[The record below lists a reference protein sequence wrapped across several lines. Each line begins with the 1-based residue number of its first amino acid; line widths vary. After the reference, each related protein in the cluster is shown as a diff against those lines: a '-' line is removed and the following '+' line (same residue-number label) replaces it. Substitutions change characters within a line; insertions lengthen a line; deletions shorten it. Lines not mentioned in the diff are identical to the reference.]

1 MKKNFFLTLVSL
13 MIISIVAIISVQ
25 VYWIISAW
33 EDKEEE
39 FSLAVSQSL
48 NSVSVMIEEREMSD
62 YIAAFEK
69 LLDSVGTPNDSNFTD
84 VFLFMDDDMTSNLTS
99 FYAYGILEENYILNI
114 DTKLGEESNV
124 KDYKKVKTTTVL
136 NNDKIF
142 NRENKLPSSI
152 DKLRSV
158 ERINTYDQVKYRAA
172 FSDYSST
179 IPIHRRL
186 NVQELQTLLEEEFK
200 DKNILTYFEFG
211 IYNNGLATKVK
222 SNNYKEE
229 QKGPRYEASI
239 FTEDGKIDSPYK
251 LVVSFPEKNK
261 FVFSSIISVAGLSI
275 LLTFFIIIVSATAIY
290 QIIQQKKVS
299 EMKSDF
305 INNMSHEFKT
315 PIATINLALDAISNA
330 KILSTPSK
338 VKQYVQMIREENKRM
353 LTQVESVLLISRLE
367 KSSAP
372 IAFSEIDLDEAIHNA
387 IRHVDLLVKSKKG
400 SISTSFEASD
410 TIFRGNLNHITNL
423 IINLLDNSIKY
434 SDNPPKIRITTSNT
448 SKHLVFTI
456 ADSGIGMDLTTQ
468 KFVFEKFYREQ
479 SGNIH
484 NIKGHGLGLSYVK
497 KIVDLHNGSIDLFSN
512 VGKGTTFTISFPKK

>member
-1 MKKNFFLTLVSL
+1 MKKLFFLTLVSL
-13 MIISIVAIISVQ
+13 MFISMVAIISVQ

-48 NSVSVMIEEREMSD
+48 NSVSVIIEEREMSD
-62 YIAAFEK
+62 YITAFEK

-84 VFLFMDDDMTSNLTS
+84 VFLFMDDDITSNLTS
-99 FYAYGILEENYILNI
+99 FYAYGILEENYIINI
-114 DTKLGEESNV
+114 DSKLGEESNV

-142 NRENKLPSSI
+142 NRENKLSSSI

-158 ERINTYDQVKYRAA
+158 ERINIYDQVKYRSA
-172 FSDYSST
+172 FSDYSKT

-186 NVQELQTLLEEEFK
+186 NVQELEILLEKEFQ
-200 DKNILTYFEFG
+200 DKNISTYFEFG

-229 QKGPRYEASI
+229 LNGPRYEASI
-239 FTEDGKIDSPYK
+239 FTDDGKIESPYK
-251 LVVSFPEKNK
+251 LVVSFPQKSK
-261 FVFSSIISVAGLSI
+261 FVFSSILSVAGLSI
-275 LLTFFIIIVSATAIY
+275 LLTLFIIIVSSTAIY

-315 PIATINLALDAISNA
+315 PIATINLALDAISNS
-330 KILSTPSK
+330 KIISTPNK
-338 VKQYVQMIREENKRM
+338 IKQYVQMIREENKRM
-353 LTQVESVLLISRLE
+353 LTQVESVLLISTLD
-367 KSSAP
+367 KSFAP
-372 IAFSEIDLDEAIHNA
+372 IAFSEIDLYEAIHNA
-387 IRHVDLLVKSKKG
+387 IRHVNLLLKSKKG
-400 SISTSFEASD
+400 TISTTFEASD
-410 TIFRGNLNHITNL
+410 KFFKGNLNHITNL

-434 SDNPPKIRITTSNT
+434 SINPPEIKISTLNT
-448 SKHLVFTI
+448 NKRLVLI
-456 ADSGIGMDLTTQ
+456 IEDSGIGMDLNTQ
-468 KFVFEKFYREQ
+468 KLVFEKFYREQ

-497 KIVDLHNGSIDLFSN
+497 KIVDLHRGSIDLISN
-512 VGKGTTFTISFPKK
+512 VGKGTTFTISLPKK